1 MEIEFKRSELMKFKG
16 ELTLSL
22 PSFEVKYS
30 KDNASILN
38 TILAE
43 IITKNI
49 EGDEDENTKT

>member
-22 PSFEVKYS
+22 HLFEVKYS
-30 KDNASILN
+30 KDNASTLN
-38 TILAE
+38 TMLAE

>member
-30 KDNASILN
+30 KDNASTLN
-38 TILAE
+38 TMLAE

-49 EGDEDENTKT
+49 EGDENENT

>member
-1 MEIEFKRSELMKFKG
+1 MKIEFTRSELLKSKG

-30 KDNASILN
+30 NDNASTLN
-38 TILAE
+38 TMLAE

-49 EGDEDENTKT
+49 EGDENENA

>member
-30 KDNASILN
+30 KDNVSTLNAIL
-38 TILAE
+38 TE

>member
-1 MEIEFKRSELMKFKG
+1 MKIEFKRSELLKSKG

-22 PSFEVKYS
+22 PSFEGKYS
-30 KDNASILN
+30 KDNASTLN

>member
-1 MEIEFKRSELMKFKG
+1 MEFEFKRSELMKFKG

-30 KDNASILN
+30 KDNASTLN

>member
-22 PSFEVKYS
+22 PSFEVNYS
-30 KDNASILN
+30 KDNASTLN

>member
-1 MEIEFKRSELMKFKG
+1 MAIEFKRSGLMKFKG

-30 KDNASILN
+30 EDNASTLN
-38 TILAE
+38 TKLAE